1 MAEQTIKFTI
11 TGMHCVNCALTIERR
26 LKDLQGIKSVQ
37 VNFSSATGIVTYDSN
52 VTNKSSITK
61 YVKDIGYVAKERVR
75 LDHASKAYIQM
86 GWLVFS
92 ITASVLIMA
101 LMYVP
106 MPEKIHA
113 YMPYTLMIV
122 ATVTLLGPGMDF
134 FISAYKS
141 IKNFSAN
148 MDVLVSMGILSAYIY
163 SALAIFGIFG
173 MSGHAFFETAVMLI
187 AFIRIG
193 KYLEDRVKG
202 RASHALQKL
211 MKLQTDKARLLSPE
225 GQELEVKASSIHA
238 GDKVVV
244 RAGEIIP
251 ADGEVVEGI
260 SSVDESMVT
269 GESMPVVKQKGDS
282 VVGATINKT
291 GVLIVKATR
300 IGEETVLSQIVN
312 MVEEAQMD
320 KAPIQRFADMVS
332 NIFVPVVVGLSLS
345 TFICWYFVFHNL
357 AGQLP
362 FLWAL
367 KTAIAVLVIA
377 CPCALGL
384 ATPTA
389 ILVGSGVGLDHFIL
403 IKWASALEGIARLDT
418 IVFDKTGTMTE
429 GHFVVSDIVA
439 SGNVRESVT
448 VQPLP
453 LNSVEEPTPGPSQEG
468 NTKSP
473 LLGGGLGVGELLRES
488 ELIKLAAAGCA
499 YSNHPLAQSVVE
511 EAKARK
517 LRWDAV
523 QDFREETGSGIVC
536 HYHGKDLFIG
546 NEGLMSAHGIKIEA
560 QDKINELY
568 AHGNSLMYIAHDHT
582 YMGVLGLTDRI
593 KRNARDVVSQ
603 LKQMNIR
610 VVMITGDSEQVAK
623 SSASEAGIEEYRA
636 RVLPAEKREIIQ
648 DFQRRGKK
656 VGMVGDGINDAP
668 ALAQADVGIAIGAG
682 TDVAVETAD
691 VVLMRSDPL
700 DVARALRPRRQTMK
714 TIKEN
719 LFWAFGYNT
728 LAIPLG
734 FGVLYPFFQQVVSP
748 ELAALLMA
756 FSSLSVTLNTL
767 RMRGFVPTIRR
778 RINSGTSPALPAT
791 AQT

>member
-26 LKDLQGIKSVQ
+26 LKDLQGIKSVR

-52 VTNKSSITK
+52 ITNKSSITK

-75 LDHASKAYIQM
+75 LDQTSKAHIQR

-92 ITASVLIMA
+92 ILASIVMMA
-101 LMYVP
+101 LMYAP
-106 MPEKIHA
+106 MPEIIHA
-113 YMPYTLMIV
+113 YMPYMLMII

-163 SALAIFGIFG
+163 STLAIFGIFG

-211 MKLQTDKARLLSPE
+211 MKLQSDKARLLSPE
-225 GQELEVKASSIHA
+225 GKELEVKASSICV
-238 GDKVVV
+238 GDKVIV
-244 RAGEIIP
+244 RAGEVIP

-300 IGEETVLSQIVN
+300 IGEETVLSQIIN

-389 ILVGSGVGLDHFIL
+389 ILVGSGVGLDHSIL
-403 IKWASALEGIARLDT
+403 IKRASALEEIARLDT

-429 GHFVVSDIVA
+429 GHFVVTDIVA
-439 SGNVRESVT
+439 SGT
-448 VQPLP
+448 V
-453 LNSVEEPTPGPSQEG
+453 
-468 NTKSP
+468 
-473 LLGGGLGVGELLRES
+473 RES
-488 ELIKLAAAGCA
+488 ELITLAAAGCA
-499 YSNHPLAQSVVE
+499 FSNHPLAQSVVD
-511 EAKARK
+511 EANARK
-517 LRWDAV
+517 LTWNAV

-536 HYHGKDLFIG
+536 HYHGKDLLIG
-546 NEGLMSAHGIKIEA
+546 NEVLMAPHGIKIEV
-560 QDKINELY
+560 QDTINELY
-568 AHGNSLMYIAHDHT
+568 AHGKSLLYIAYDHT

-610 VVMITGDSEQVAK
+610 VVMMTGDNERVAK
-623 SSASEAGIEEYRA
+623 SVTSEVGIEEYSA
-636 RVLPAEKREIIQ
+636 RVLPAEKKEIIK
-648 DFQRRGKK
+648 DFQRQGKK

-682 TDVAVETAD
+682 TDVAKETGDIVLVKNDMMD
-691 VVLMRSDPL
+691 VV
-700 DVARALRPRRQTMK
+700 RAIRLGRQTLSK
-714 TIKEN
+714 IRQN
-719 LFWAFGYNT
+719 LFWAFFYNVIG
-728 LAIPLG
+728 IPIAA
-734 FGVLYPFFQQVVSP
+734 GVLYPFFGISLKP
-748 ELAALLMA
+748 EYAGLAMA
-756 FSSLSVTLNTL
+756 FSSVSVVT
-767 RMRGFVPTIRR
+767 
-778 RINSGTSPALPAT
+778 NSLLLKRVSL
-791 AQT
+791 QKSL

>member
-11 TGMHCVNCALTIERR
+11 SGMHCVNCAMTIERR
-26 LKDLQGIKSVQ
+26 LKDLQGIKSVR
-37 VNFSSATGIVTYDSN
+37 VNFSNVTGIVTYDSD

-61 YVKDIGYVAKERVR
+61 YIKDIGYRAQEQTR
-75 LDHASKAYIQM
+75 LDQASKSHIQM
-86 GWLVFS
+86 GWLVFGILAS
-92 ITASVLIMA
+92 IVMMV

-113 YMPYTLMIV
+113 YMPYMLMII
-122 ATVTLLGPGMDF
+122 ATATLLGPGMDF

-148 MDVLVSMGILSAYIY
+148 MDVLVSMGILSSYLY
-163 SALAIFGIFG
+163 STLAIFGIFG
-173 MSGHAFFETAVMLI
+173 MLGHAFFETAVMLI

-193 KYLEDRVKG
+193 KYLEERVKG

-211 MKLQTDKARLLSPE
+211 MKLQADKARLLSPE
-225 GQELEVKASSIHA
+225 GKELEVKASSVHV

-244 RAGEIIP
+244 RAGEAIP
-251 ADGEVVEGI
+251 VDGEVVEGI

-300 IGEETVLSQIVN
+300 VGEETVLSQIIN

-332 NIFVPVVVGLSLS
+332 NIFVPVVVGLSLL

-367 KTAIAVLVIA
+367 KMAIAVLVIA
-377 CPCALGL
+377 CPCAMGL

-389 ILVGSGVGLDHFIL
+389 ILVGSGVGLDHSIL
-403 IKWASALEGIARLDT
+403 IKRASALEGIARLDT

-429 GHFVVSDIVA
+429 GHFVVSDIVP
-439 SGNVRESVT
+439 SSNVS
-448 VQPLP
+448 
-453 LNSVEEPTPGPSQEG
+453 
-468 NTKSP
+468 
-473 LLGGGLGVGELLRES
+473 ES
-488 ELIKLAAAGCA
+488 ELIQLAAAGCA
-499 YSNHPLAQSVVE
+499 FSNHPLARSVVD
-511 EAKARK
+511 EANARK
-517 LRWDAV
+517 LTWGAV
-523 QDFREETGSGIVC
+523 QNFQEETGSGIVC
-536 HYHGKDLFIG
+536 QYHGKDLFIG

-568 AHGNSLMYIAHDHT
+568 AHGKSLMYIAHDHA

-610 VVMITGDSEQVAK
+610 VVMMTGDNEQVAK
-623 SSASEAGIEEYRA
+623 SVASEAGIEEYRA
-636 RVLPAEKREIIQ
+636 RVLPAEKREIIK
-648 DFQRRGKK
+648 DFQRHGKK

-682 TDVAVETAD
+682 TDVAKETGDIVLVKNDMMD
-691 VVLMRSDPL
+691 VV
-700 DVARALRPRRQTMK
+700 RAIQLGRQTLSK
-714 TIKEN
+714 VRQN
-719 LFWAFGYNT
+719 LFWAFFYNVVG
-728 LAIPLG
+728 IPIAA
-734 FGVLYPFFQQVVSP
+734 GVLYPFFGISLKP
-748 ELAALLMA
+748 EYAGLAMA
-756 FSSLSVTLNTL
+756 FSSVSVVTNSLL
-767 RMRGFVPTIRR
+767 LK
-778 RINSGTSPALPAT
+778 RIAL
-791 AQT
+791 Q

>member
-1 MAEQTIKFTI
+1 MVRYFVFSFAPSALCGELTMAEQTIKFTI
-11 TGMHCVNCALTIERR
+11 SGMHCVNCAMTIERR
-26 LKDLQGIKSVQ
+26 LKDLKGIKSVR

-61 YVKDIGYVAKERVR
+61 YVKDIGYIAKEQVR
-75 LDHASKAYIQM
+75 LDQASKAHIQM
-86 GWLVFS
+86 GWLIFS
-92 ITASVLIMA
+92 ILASIVMMA

-113 YMPYTLMIV
+113 YMPYVMMII

-141 IKNFSAN
+141 VKNFSAN
-148 MDVLVSMGILSAYIY
+148 MDVLVSMGILASYLY
-163 SALAIFGIFG
+163 STLAIFGIFG

-193 KYLEDRVKG
+193 KYLEERVKG

-211 MKLQTDKARLLSPE
+211 MKLQSDKARLLSPE
-225 GQELEVKASSIHA
+225 GKESEVNASSIHV

-244 RAGEIIP
+244 RAGEAIP
-251 ADGEVVEGI
+251 VDGEVVEGI

-269 GESMPVVKQKGDS
+269 GESMPVVKQKGDR

-291 GVLIVKATR
+291 GVLVVKATR
-300 IGEETVLSQIVN
+300 VGEETVLSQIVN

-320 KAPIQRFADMVS
+320 KAPIQRFADTVS
-332 NIFVPVVVGLSLS
+332 NIFVPVVGGLSIL
-345 TFICWYFVFHNL
+345 TFVCWYFVFYDFG
-357 AGQLP
+357 GQLH

-367 KTAIAVLVIA
+367 KMAIAVLVIA
-377 CPCALGL
+377 CPCAMGL

-389 ILVGSGVGLDHFIL
+389 ILVGSGVGLDHSIL
-403 IKWASALEGIARLDT
+403 IKRASALEGIARLDT

-429 GHFVVSDIVA
+429 GHFVVSDIV
-439 SGNVRESVT
+439 
-448 VQPLP
+448 PLGAV
-453 LNSVEEPTPGPSQEG
+453 S
-468 NTKSP
+468 
-473 LLGGGLGVGELLRES
+473 ES
-488 ELIKLAAAGCA
+488 ELIKLAAAGSA
-499 YSNHPLAQSVVE
+499 FSNHPLAQSVVE

-560 QDKINELY
+560 HDKTNELY
-568 AHGNSLMYIAHDHT
+568 AYGKSLMYIAHDHA

-623 SSASEAGIEEYRA
+623 SAASEAGIEEYRA
-636 RVLPAEKREIIQ
+636 RVPPAEKREIIK
-648 DFQRRGKK
+648 DFQRYGKK

-682 TDVAVETAD
+682 TDVAKETGDIVLVKNDMMD
-691 VVLMRSDPL
+691 VVKSIQLG
-700 DVARALRPRRQTMK
+700 RQTLSK
-714 TIKEN
+714 VRQN
-719 LFWAFGYNT
+719 LFWAFFYNVVG
-728 LAIPLG
+728 IPIAA
-734 FGVLYPFFQQVVSP
+734 GVLYPFFGISLKP
-748 ELAALLMA
+748 EYAGLAMA
-756 FSSLSVTLNTL
+756 FSSVSVVTNSLLL
-767 RMRGFVPTIRR
+767 RRA
-778 RINSGTSPALPAT
+778 SSL
-791 AQT
+791 QKSL

>member
-1 MAEQTIKFTI
+1 MAEQTIKFTV
-11 TGMHCVNCALTIERR
+11 TGMHCVNCAITIERR
-26 LKDLQGIKSVQ
+26 LKDLQGIKSVR

-75 LDHASKAYIQM
+75 LDQASKAYIQI

-92 ITASVLIMA
+92 IMASIIIMA

-106 MPEKIHA
+106 MPEKIHTS
-113 YMPYTLMIV
+113 MPYMLMIV

-163 SALAIFGIFG
+163 SSLAIFGIFG

-187 AFIRIG
+187 TFIRIG
-193 KYLEDRVKG
+193 KYLEERVKG

-211 MKLQTDKARLLSPE
+211 MKLQSDKARLLSPE
-225 GQELEVKASSIHA
+225 GKELEVNASSIHA

-244 RAGEIIP
+244 RAGEVIP

-291 GVLIVKATR
+291 GVLIIKAAR
-300 IGEETVLSQIVN
+300 IGEETVLSQIIN

-332 NIFVPVVVGLSLS
+332 NIFVPVVVGLSLL

-367 KTAIAVLVIA
+367 NTAIAVLVIA

-403 IKWASALEGIARLDT
+403 IKLASALEGIARLDT

-439 SGNVRESVT
+439 SGT
-448 VQPLP
+448 V
-453 LNSVEEPTPGPSQEG
+453 S
-468 NTKSP
+468 K
-473 LLGGGLGVGELLRES
+473 S
-488 ELIKLAAAGCA
+488 ELIKLAAAG
-499 YSNHPLAQSVVE
+499 
-511 EAKARK
+511 
-517 LRWDAV
+517 
-523 QDFREETGSGIVC
+523 
-536 HYHGKDLFIG
+536 
-546 NEGLMSAHGIKIEA
+546 SA
-560 QDKINELY
+560 L
-568 AHGNSLMYIAHDHT
+568 SL
-582 YMGVLGLTDRI
+582 
-593 KRNARDVVSQ
+593 
-603 LKQMNIR
+603 
-610 VVMITGDSEQVAK
+610 
-623 SSASEAGIEEYRA
+623 
-636 RVLPAEKREIIQ
+636 
-648 DFQRRGKK
+648 
-656 VGMVGDGINDAP
+656 
-668 ALAQADVGIAIGAG
+668 
-682 TDVAVETAD
+682 
-691 VVLMRSDPL
+691 
-700 DVARALRPRRQTMK
+700 
-714 TIKEN
+714 
-719 LFWAFGYNT
+719 
-728 LAIPLG
+728 
-734 FGVLYPFFQQVVSP
+734 
-748 ELAALLMA
+748 
-756 FSSLSVTLNTL
+756 
-767 RMRGFVPTIRR
+767 
-778 RINSGTSPALPAT
+778 
-791 AQT
+791 

>member
-1 MAEQTIKFTI
+1 MRPLRLCGELTMPEQTIKFTI
-11 TGMHCVNCALTIERR
+11 SGMHCVNCAMTIERR
-26 LKDLQGIKSVQ
+26 LKDLKGIKSVR
-37 VNFSSATGIVTYDSN
+37 VNFSSATGIVAYDSN
-52 VTNKSSITK
+52 ITNKSSITK
-61 YVKDIGYVAKERVR
+61 YVKDIGYIAKEQVR
-75 LDHASKAYIQM
+75 LDQASKAHIQM

-92 ITASVLIMA
+92 IVASIVIMA

-113 YMPYTLMIV
+113 YMPYMLMII
-122 ATVTLLGPGMDF
+122 ATSALLGPGIDF

-141 IKNFSAN
+141 MKNFSAN
-148 MDVLVSMGILSAYIY
+148 MDVLVSMGILASYLY
-163 SALAIFGIFG
+163 STLAIFGIFG

-193 KYLEDRVKG
+193 KYLEERVKG

-211 MKLQTDKARLLSPE
+211 MKLQSDKARLLSPE
-225 GQELEVKASSIHA
+225 GKESEVNASSIHV

-244 RAGEIIP
+244 RAGEAIP
-251 ADGEVVEGI
+251 VDGEVVEGI

-269 GESMPVVKQKGDS
+269 GESMPVVKQKGDN

-300 IGEETVLSQIVN
+300 VGEETVLSQIIN

-332 NIFVPVVVGLSLS
+332 NIFVPVVVGLSLL

-367 KTAIAVLVIA
+367 KMAIAVLVIA
-377 CPCALGL
+377 CPCAMGL

-389 ILVGSGVGLDHFIL
+389 ILVGSGVGLDHSIL
-403 IKWASALEGIARLDT
+403 IKRASALEGIARLDT

-429 GHFVVSDIVA
+429 GHFVVSDIVPL
-439 SGNVRESVT
+439 GT
-448 VQPLP
+448 V
-453 LNSVEEPTPGPSQEG
+453 
-468 NTKSP
+468 
-473 LLGGGLGVGELLRES
+473 RES

-499 YSNHPLAQSVVE
+499 FSNHPLAQSVVE

-517 LRWDAV
+517 LTWDTV
-523 QDFREETGSGIVC
+523 QDVREETGSGIVC

-560 QDKINELY
+560 QDKSNELY
-568 AHGNSLMYIAHDHT
+568 AHGKSLMYIAHDHV

-593 KRNARDVVSQ
+593 KRNVRDVVSQ

-610 VVMITGDSEQVAK
+610 VVMMTGDSEQVAK
-623 SSASEAGIEEYRA
+623 SAASEVGIEEYRA
-636 RVLPAEKREIIQ
+636 RVLPAEKMEIIK
-648 DFQRRGKK
+648 DFQRHGKK

-682 TDVAVETAD
+682 TDVAKETGDIVLVKNDMMD
-691 VVLMRSDPL
+691 VVKSIQLG
-700 DVARALRPRRQTMK
+700 RQTLSK
-714 TIKEN
+714 VRQN
-719 LFWAFGYNT
+719 LFWAFFYNV
-728 LAIPLG
+728 AGIPIAA
-734 FGVLYPFFQQVVSP
+734 GVLYPFFGISLKP
-748 ELAALLMA
+748 EYAGLAMA
-756 FSSLSVTLNTL
+756 FSSVSVVT
-767 RMRGFVPTIRR
+767 
-778 RINSGTSPALPAT
+778 NSLLLKRASSL
-791 AQT
+791 QKSL

>member
-1 MAEQTIKFTI
+1 MAEQTIKFTV
-11 TGMHCVNCALTIERR
+11 TGMHCVNCAITIERR
-26 LKDLQGIKSVQ
+26 LKDLQGIKSVR

-75 LDHASKAYIQM
+75 LDQASKAYIQM

-92 ITASVLIMA
+92 IMASIIIMA

-106 MPEKIHA
+106 MPEKIHTS
-113 YMPYTLMIV
+113 MPYMLMIV

-163 SALAIFGIFG
+163 SSLAIFGIFG

-187 AFIRIG
+187 TFIRIG
-193 KYLEDRVKG
+193 KYLEERVKG

-211 MKLQTDKARLLSPE
+211 MKLQSDKARLLSPE
-225 GQELEVKASSIHA
+225 GKELEVNASSIHA

-244 RAGEIIP
+244 RAGEVIP

-291 GVLIVKATR
+291 GVLIIKAAR
-300 IGEETVLSQIVN
+300 IGEETVLSQIIN

-332 NIFVPVVVGLSLS
+332 NIFVPVVVGLSLL

-439 SGNVRESVT
+439 SGT
-448 VQPLP
+448 V
-453 LNSVEEPTPGPSQEG
+453 S
-468 NTKSP
+468 K
-473 LLGGGLGVGELLRES
+473 S
-488 ELIKLAAAGCA
+488 ELITLAAAGCA
-499 YSNHPLAQSVVE
+499 FSNHPLAQSVMD
-511 EAKARK
+511 EANTRK
-517 LRWDAV
+517 LTWDAV
-523 QDFREETGSGIVC
+523 QDFREETGIGIVC
-536 HYHGKDLFIG
+536 HYHGKDLLIG
-546 NEGLMSAHGIKIEA
+546 NEGLMAAHGIKIEE
-560 QDKINELY
+560 QDKFNELY
-568 AHGNSLMYIAHDHT
+568 AHGKSLLHVAYDHT

-610 VVMITGDSEQVAK
+610 VVMMTGDNERVAK
-623 SSASEAGIEEYRA
+623 SVTSEVGIEEYSA
-636 RVLPAEKREIIQ
+636 RVLPAEKKEIIK
-648 DFQRRGKK
+648 DFQRQGKK

-682 TDVAVETAD
+682 TDVAKETGDIVLLKNDMMD
-691 VVLMRSDPL
+691 VVRSIQL
-700 DVARALRPRRQTMK
+700 GRQTLCK
-714 TIKEN
+714 IRQN
-719 LFWAFGYNT
+719 LFWAFFYNVIG
-728 LAIPLG
+728 IPIAA
-734 FGVLYPFFQQVVSP
+734 GVLYPFFGISLKP
-748 ELAALLMA
+748 EYAGLAMA
-756 FSSLSVTLNTL
+756 FSSVSVVT
-767 RMRGFVPTIRR
+767 
-778 RINSGTSPALPAT
+778 NSLLLKRVSL
-791 AQT
+791 QKSL

>member
-1 MAEQTIKFTI
+1 MRPLRLCGELTMAEQTIKFTI
-11 TGMHCVNCALTIERR
+11 SGMHCVNCAMTIERR
-26 LKDLQGIKSVQ
+26 LKDLKGIKSIR
-37 VNFSSATGIVTYDSN
+37 VNFSSATGIVTYDSDI
-52 VTNKSSITK
+52 TNKTSITK
-61 YVKDIGYVAKERVR
+61 YVKDIGYTAKEQVR
-75 LDHASKAYIQM
+75 LDQASKSHIQM
-86 GWLVFS
+86 GWLIFS
-92 ITASVLIMA
+92 ILASIVMMA

-113 YMPYTLMIV
+113 YMPYMLMII
-122 ATVTLLGPGMDF
+122 ATATLLGPGMDF

-141 IKNFSAN
+141 LKNFSAN
-148 MDVLVSMGILSAYIY
+148 MDVLVSMGILASYLY
-163 SALAIFGIFG
+163 STLAIFGIFG

-187 AFIRIG
+187 TFIRVG
-193 KYLEDRVKG
+193 KYLEERVKG

-211 MKLQTDKARLLSPE
+211 MKLQSDKARLLSPE
-225 GQELEVKASSIHA
+225 GKELEVNASSIHV

-244 RAGEIIP
+244 RAGEAIP
-251 ADGEVVEGI
+251 VDGEVVEGI

-300 IGEETVLSQIVN
+300 VGEETVLSQIIN

-332 NIFVPVVVGLSLS
+332 NIFVPVVVGLSLL

-367 KTAIAVLVIA
+367 KMAIAVLVIA
-377 CPCALGL
+377 CPCAMGL

-389 ILVGSGVGLDHFIL
+389 ILVGSGVGLDHSIL
-403 IKWASALEGIARLDT
+403 IKRASALEGIARLDT

-429 GHFVVSDIVA
+429 GHFVVTDIVP
-439 SGNVRESVT
+439 SST
-448 VQPLP
+448 V
-453 LNSVEEPTPGPSQEG
+453 N
-468 NTKSP
+468 
-473 LLGGGLGVGELLRES
+473 ES
-488 ELIKLAAAGCA
+488 ELIKLAAAGCSF
-499 YSNHPLAQSVVE
+499 SNHPLAQSVVE

-536 HYHGKDLFIG
+536 HYQGKDLLIG
-546 NEGLMSAHGIKIEA
+546 NEGLMSAHGIKIKER
-560 QDKINELY
+560 DKINELY
-568 AHGNSLMYIAHDHT
+568 AHGKSLMYIAQDRT

-603 LKQMNIR
+603 LKQMNIG
-610 VVMITGDSEQVAK
+610 VVMMTGDNEQVAK
-623 SSASEAGIEEYRA
+623 SVASEAGIEEYRA
-636 RVLPAEKREIIQ
+636 RVLPAEKREIIK
-648 DFQRRGKK
+648 DFQRHGKK

-682 TDVAVETAD
+682 TDVAKETGDIVLVKNDMMD
-691 VVLMRSDPL
+691 VVKSIQLG
-700 DVARALRPRRQTMK
+700 RQTLSK
-714 TIKEN
+714 VRQN
-719 LFWAFGYNT
+719 LFWAFFYNVVG
-728 LAIPLG
+728 IPIAA
-734 FGVLYPFFQQVVSP
+734 GVLYPFFGISLKP
-748 ELAALLMA
+748 EYAGLAMA
-756 FSSLSVTLNTL
+756 FSSVSVVT
-767 RMRGFVPTIRR
+767 
-778 RINSGTSPALPAT
+778 NSLLLKRASSLQKAL
-791 AQT
+791 

>member
-1 MAEQTIKFTI
+1 MSEQTIKFTI

-26 LKDLQGIKSVQ
+26 LKDLQGIKSVR

-61 YVKDIGYVAKERVR
+61 YVKDIGYAAKERVR
-75 LDHASKAYIQM
+75 LDQASKAYIQM

-92 ITASVLIMA
+92 IMASIVIMA

-106 MPEKIHA
+106 MPEKIHTS
-113 YMPYTLMIV
+113 MPYMLMIV

-187 AFIRIG
+187 TFIRIG

-211 MKLQTDKARLLSPE
+211 MKLQADKARLLSPE
-225 GQELEVKASSIHA
+225 GQESEVKASSIHA

-244 RAGEIIP
+244 RAGEVIP

-269 GESMPVVKQKGDS
+269 GESMPVVKQRGDS

-300 IGEETVLSQIVN
+300 IGEETVLSQIIN

-332 NIFVPVVVGLSLS
+332 NIFVPVVVGLSLL

-389 ILVGSGVGLDHFIL
+389 ILVGSGVGLDHSIL
-403 IKWASALEGIARLDT
+403 IKRASALEGIARLDT

-429 GHFVVSDIVA
+429 GHFVVTDIVA

-448 VQPLP
+448 VPPLT

-473 LLGGGLGVGELLRES
+473 LLGGDLGVGELLRKS
-488 ELIKLAAAGCA
+488 ELITLAAAGCA
-499 YSNHPLAQSVVE
+499 FSNHPLAQSVVD
-511 EAKARK
+511 EANARK
-517 LRWDAV
+517 LTWDAV
-523 QDFREETGSGIVC
+523 QDFREETGIGIVC
-536 HYHGKDLFIG
+536 HYHGKDLLIG
-546 NEGLMSAHGIKIEA
+546 NKGLMAAHGIKIGA

-568 AHGNSLMYIAHDHT
+568 AHGKSLLYIAYDHT

-593 KRNARDVVSQ
+593 KLNAQDVVTQ

-610 VVMITGDSEQVAK
+610 AVMMTGDNEQVAK
-623 SSASEAGIEEYRA
+623 AVASEVGIEEYSA
-636 RVLPAEKREIIQ
+636 RVQPAEKREIIK
-648 DFQRRGKK
+648 DFQRQGKK

-682 TDVAVETAD
+682 TDVAKETGDIVLVKNDMMD
-691 VVLMRSDPL
+691 VV
-700 DVARALRPRRQTMK
+700 RAIRLGRQTLSK
-714 TIKEN
+714 IRQN
-719 LFWAFGYNT
+719 LFWAF
-728 LAIPLG
+728 L
-734 FGVLYPFFQQVVSP
+734 
-748 ELAALLMA
+748 
-756 FSSLSVTLNTL
+756 
-767 RMRGFVPTIRR
+767 
-778 RINSGTSPALPAT
+778 
-791 AQT
+791 

>member
-1 MAEQTIKFTI
+1 MAEQTIKFTV
-11 TGMHCVNCALTIERR
+11 TGMHCVNCAITIERR
-26 LKDLQGIKSVQ
+26 LKDLQGIKSVR

-75 LDHASKAYIQM
+75 LDQASKAYIQM

-92 ITASVLIMA
+92 IMASIIIMA

-106 MPEKIHA
+106 MPEKIHTS
-113 YMPYTLMIV
+113 MPYMLMIV

-163 SALAIFGIFG
+163 SSLAIFGIFG

-187 AFIRIG
+187 TFIRIG
-193 KYLEDRVKG
+193 KYLEERVKG

-211 MKLQTDKARLLSPE
+211 MKLQSDKARLLSPE
-225 GQELEVKASSIHA
+225 GKELEVNASSIHA

-244 RAGEIIP
+244 RAGEVIP

-291 GVLIVKATR
+291 GVLIIKAAR
-300 IGEETVLSQIVN
+300 IGEETVLSQIIN

-332 NIFVPVVVGLSLS
+332 NIFVPVVVGLSLL

-439 SGNVRESVT
+439 SGT
-448 VQPLP
+448 V
-453 LNSVEEPTPGPSQEG
+453 S
-468 NTKSP
+468 K
-473 LLGGGLGVGELLRES
+473 S
-488 ELIKLAAAGCA
+488 ELITLAAAGCA
-499 YSNHPLAQSVVE
+499 FSNHPLAQSVMD
-511 EAKARK
+511 EANTRK
-517 LRWDAV
+517 LTWDAV
-523 QDFREETGSGIVC
+523 QDFREETGIGIVC
-536 HYHGKDLFIG
+536 HYHGKDLLIG
-546 NEGLMSAHGIKIEA
+546 NEGLMAAHGIKIEE

-568 AHGNSLMYIAHDHT
+568 AHGKSLLHVAYDHT

-610 VVMITGDSEQVAK
+610 VVMMTGDNERVAK
-623 SSASEAGIEEYRA
+623 SVTSEVGIEEYSA
-636 RVLPAEKREIIQ
+636 RVLPAEKKEIIK
-648 DFQRRGKK
+648 DFQRQGKK

-682 TDVAVETAD
+682 TDVAKETGDIVLLKNDMMD
-691 VVLMRSDPL
+691 VVRSIQL
-700 DVARALRPRRQTMK
+700 GRQTLCK
-714 TIKEN
+714 IRQN
-719 LFWAFGYNT
+719 LFWAFFYNVIG
-728 LAIPLG
+728 IPIAA
-734 FGVLYPFFQQVVSP
+734 GVLYPFFGISLKP
-748 ELAALLMA
+748 EYAGLAMA
-756 FSSLSVTLNTL
+756 FSSVSVVT
-767 RMRGFVPTIRR
+767 
-778 RINSGTSPALPAT
+778 NSLLLKRVSL
-791 AQT
+791 QKSL

>member
-1 MAEQTIKFTI
+1 MAEQTIKFTV

-26 LKDLQGIKSVQ
+26 LKDLQGIKSVR

-61 YVKDIGYVAKERVR
+61 YVKDIGYAAKERVR
-75 LDHASKAYIQM
+75 LDQASKAYIQM

-92 ITASVLIMA
+92 IMASIVIMA

-106 MPEKIHA
+106 MPEKIHTS
-113 YMPYTLMIV
+113 MPYTLMIV

-187 AFIRIG
+187 TFIRIG

-211 MKLQTDKARLLSPE
+211 MKLQADKARLLSPE

-332 NIFVPVVVGLSLS
+332 NIFVPVVVSLSLL

-389 ILVGSGVGLDHFIL
+389 ILVGSGVGLDHSIL
-403 IKWASALEGIARLDT
+403 IKRASALEGIARLDT

-429 GHFVVSDIVA
+429 GHFVVSDIVVL
-439 SGNVRESVT
+439 GNVRESVT
-448 VQPLP
+448 VQPLT
-453 LNSVEEPTPGPSQEG
+453 LNSVEEPTPVPSQEG

-473 LLGGGLGVGELLRES
+473 LLGGDLGMGELLRKS
-488 ELIKLAAAGCA
+488 ELISLAVAGCA
-499 YSNHPLAQSVVE
+499 FSNHPLAQSVMDE
-511 EAKARK
+511 GNARK
-517 LRWDAV
+517 LTWDAV
-523 QDFREETGSGIVC
+523 QDFSEEAGIGIVC
-536 HYHGKDLFIG
+536 HYHGKDLLIG
-546 NEGLMSAHGIKIEA
+546 NEGLMAAHGIKIGE
-560 QDKINELY
+560 QDTINELY
-568 AHGNSLMYIAHDHT
+568 AHGKSLLHVAYDHT

-593 KRNARDVVSQ
+593 KRNARDVVTQ

-610 VVMITGDSEQVAK
+610 AVMMTGDNEQVAK
-623 SSASEAGIEEYRA
+623 SVASEVGIEEYSA
-636 RVLPAEKREIIQ
+636 RVLPAEKQEIIK
-648 DFQRRGKK
+648 DFQKQGKK

-682 TDVAVETAD
+682 TDVAKETGDIVLVKNDMMD
-691 VVLMRSDPL
+691 VV
-700 DVARALRPRRQTMK
+700 RAIRLGRQTLSK
-714 TIKEN
+714 VRQN
-719 LFWAFGYNT
+719 LFFAFFYNVIG
-728 LAIPLG
+728 IPIAA
-734 FGVLYPFFQQVVSP
+734 GVLYPFFGISLKP
-748 ELAALLMA
+748 EYAGLAMA
-756 FSSLSVTLNTL
+756 FSSVSVVT
-767 RMRGFVPTIRR
+767 
-778 RINSGTSPALPAT
+778 NSLLLKRVSL
-791 AQT
+791 QKSL

>member
-11 TGMHCVNCALTIERR
+11 SGMHCVNCAMTIERR
-26 LKDLQGIKSVQ
+26 LKDLKGIKSIR
-37 VNFSSATGIVTYDSN
+37 VNFSSATGIVTYDSDI
-52 VTNKSSITK
+52 TNKTSITK
-61 YVKDIGYVAKERVR
+61 YVKDIGYTAKEQVR
-75 LDHASKAYIQM
+75 LDQASKSHIQM
-86 GWLVFS
+86 GWLIFS
-92 ITASVLIMA
+92 ILASIVMMA

-113 YMPYTLMIV
+113 YMPYMLMII
-122 ATVTLLGPGMDF
+122 ATATLLGPGMDF

-141 IKNFSAN
+141 LKNFSAN
-148 MDVLVSMGILSAYIY
+148 MDVLVSMGILASYLY
-163 SALAIFGIFG
+163 STLAIFGIFG

-187 AFIRIG
+187 TFIRVG
-193 KYLEDRVKG
+193 KYLEERVKG

-211 MKLQTDKARLLSPE
+211 MKLQSDKARLLSPE
-225 GQELEVKASSIHA
+225 GKELEVNASSIHV

-244 RAGEIIP
+244 RAGEAIP
-251 ADGEVVEGI
+251 VDGEVVEGI

-291 GVLIVKATR
+291 GVLIVKAAR
-300 IGEETVLSQIVN
+300 VGEETVLSQIIN

-332 NIFVPVVVGLSLS
+332 NIFVPVVVGLSLL

-367 KTAIAVLVIA
+367 KMAIAVLVIA
-377 CPCALGL
+377 CPCAMGL

-389 ILVGSGVGLDHFIL
+389 ILVGSGVGLDHSIL
-403 IKWASALEGIARLDT
+403 IKRASALEGIARLDT

-429 GHFVVSDIVA
+429 GHFVVTDIVP
-439 SGNVRESVT
+439 SST
-448 VQPLP
+448 V
-453 LNSVEEPTPGPSQEG
+453 N
-468 NTKSP
+468 
-473 LLGGGLGVGELLRES
+473 ES
-488 ELIKLAAAGCA
+488 ELIKLAAAGCSF
-499 YSNHPLAQSVVE
+499 SNHPLAQSVVE

-536 HYHGKDLFIG
+536 HYQGKDLLIG
-546 NEGLMSAHGIKIEA
+546 NEGLMSAHGIKIKER
-560 QDKINELY
+560 DKINELY
-568 AHGNSLMYIAHDHT
+568 AHGKSLMYIAQDRT

-603 LKQMNIR
+603 LKQMNIG
-610 VVMITGDSEQVAK
+610 VVMMTGDNEQVAK
-623 SSASEAGIEEYRA
+623 SVASEAGIEEYRA
-636 RVLPAEKREIIQ
+636 RVLPAEKREIIK
-648 DFQRRGKK
+648 DFQRHGKK

-682 TDVAVETAD
+682 TDVAKETGDIVLVKNDMMD
-691 VVLMRSDPL
+691 VVKSIQLG
-700 DVARALRPRRQTMK
+700 RQTLSK
-714 TIKEN
+714 VRQN
-719 LFWAFGYNT
+719 LFWAFFYNVVG
-728 LAIPLG
+728 IPIAA
-734 FGVLYPFFQQVVSP
+734 GVLYPFFGISLKP
-748 ELAALLMA
+748 EYAGLAMA
-756 FSSLSVTLNTL
+756 FSSVSVVT
-767 RMRGFVPTIRR
+767 
-778 RINSGTSPALPAT
+778 NSLLLKRASSLQKAL
-791 AQT
+791 

>member
-11 TGMHCVNCALTIERR
+11 SGMHCVNCAMTIERR
-26 LKDLQGIKSVQ
+26 LKDLKGIKSVR

-61 YVKDIGYVAKERVR
+61 YVKDIGYVAKEQVR
-75 LDHASKAYIQM
+75 LDQASKTHIQM

-92 ITASVLIMA
+92 ILASIVMMA

-113 YMPYTLMIV
+113 SMPSVLMII

-148 MDVLVSMGILSAYIY
+148 MDVLVSMGILASYLY
-163 SALAIFGIFG
+163 STLAIFGIFG

-193 KYLEDRVKG
+193 KYLEERVKG

-211 MKLQTDKARLLSPE
+211 MKLQSDKARLLSPE
-225 GQELEVKASSIHA
+225 GKELEVNASSIHV

-244 RAGEIIP
+244 RAGEAIP
-251 ADGEVVEGI
+251 VDGEVVEGI

-291 GVLIVKATR
+291 GVLVVKAAR
-300 IGEETVLSQIVN
+300 VGEETVLSQIIN

-320 KAPIQRFADMVS
+320 KAPIQRFADTVS
-332 NIFVPVVVGLSLS
+332 NIFVPVVIGLSIL
-345 TFICWYFVFHNL
+345 TFVCWYFVFYNF
-357 AGQLP
+357 AGQQP

-367 KTAIAVLVIA
+367 KMAIAVLVIA
-377 CPCALGL
+377 CPCAMGL

-389 ILVGSGVGLDHFIL
+389 ILVGSGVGLDHSIL
-403 IKWASALEGIARLDT
+403 IKRASALEGIARLDT

-429 GHFVVSDIVA
+429 GHFVVSDIVPLGA
-439 SGNVRESVT
+439 VT
-448 VQPLP
+448 
-453 LNSVEEPTPGPSQEG
+453 
-468 NTKSP
+468 
-473 LLGGGLGVGELLRES
+473 ES

-499 YSNHPLAQSVVE
+499 FSNHPLAQSVVE

-546 NEGLMSAHGIKIEA
+546 NEGLLSAHGIKIEA
-560 QDKINELY
+560 HDKTNELY
-568 AHGNSLMYIAHDHT
+568 ALGKSLMYIAHDHA

-593 KRNARDVVSQ
+593 KRNARDVVSR

-623 SSASEAGIEEYRA
+623 SAASEAGIEEYRA
-636 RVLPAEKREIIQ
+636 RVLPAEKREIIK
-648 DFQRRGKK
+648 DFQRHSKR

-682 TDVAVETAD
+682 TDVAKETGDIVLVKNDMMD
-691 VVLMRSDPL
+691 VVKSIQLG
-700 DVARALRPRRQTMK
+700 RQTLSK
-714 TIKEN
+714 VRQN
-719 LFWAFGYNT
+719 LFWAFFYNVVG
-728 LAIPLG
+728 IPIAA
-734 FGVLYPFFQQVVSP
+734 GVLYPFFGISLKP
-748 ELAALLMA
+748 EYAGLAMA
-756 FSSLSVTLNTL
+756 FSSVSVVTNSLL
-767 RMRGFVPTIRR
+767 LIRA
-778 RINSGTSPALPAT
+778 SSL
-791 AQT
+791 QKSL